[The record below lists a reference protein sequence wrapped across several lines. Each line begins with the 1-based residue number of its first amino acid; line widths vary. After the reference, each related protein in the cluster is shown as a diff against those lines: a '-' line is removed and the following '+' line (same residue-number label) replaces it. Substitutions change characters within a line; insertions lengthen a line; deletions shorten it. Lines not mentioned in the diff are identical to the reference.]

1 MSTVGRDAWEL
12 ADAVRAGQVSS
23 RELLED
29 HLARIETCNPKLNA
43 VWFLDVDGARARAA
57 DIDQRIANGEDPGPL
72 AGVPMGVKELVS
84 VKGWPDTDASLAYRD
99 RIASADSTEAQRL
112 RAAGAVLVGLT
123 TASEFGAVSF
133 TNTPLHGVTRN
144 PWDTSRT
151 PGGSSGGSAAAVAAG
166 MFPACTG
173 SDGGGSIRI
182 PSSYC
187 GLPGMKTTYGFSG
200 SGPGPHSFSMTSV
213 PGPIVRSVRDAAR
226 YLDVIAG
233 PTLTDPTSMPRP
245 TESFETALNSGAAVA
260 ALRGARVAWSST
272 LGYASTQ
279 TEVERLAHDA
289 ATTLVAAAG
298 LELIDLD
305 PVFPKPGM
313 SWSVLSTLDS
323 MASDYEAIRDHVDE
337 VTEVIAAGFASF
349 EHLRPEVVLKAIRG
363 KRAALAATAAVFE
376 SVDLLLTPTT
386 PTPAFEAEGRLYGT
400 VNGKDVSLMGLS
412 AAFTAPF
419 NLSGQPA
426 CSIPVGFVDGLP
438 VALQVVGR
446 RFDDLACLAAAAV
459 LEAERPWPKLAPFGA
474 EEAPLPVP

>member
-1 MSTVGRDAWEL
+1 MTTVGGDAWEL
-12 ADAVRAGQVSS
+12 ADAVRAGELSA
-23 RELLED
+23 RDLLED
-29 HLARIETCNPKLNA
+29 HLARIEACNPTLNA
-43 VWFLDVDGARARAA
+43 VWFLDVDGARARAGE
-57 DIDQRIANGEDPGPL
+57 IDDRVAAGDDPGPF
-72 AGVPMGVKELVS
+72 AGVPMGIKELARVE
-84 VKGWPDTDASLAYRD
+84 GWPDTHGSLAYRD
-99 RIASADSTEAQRL
+99 QIAPADGTEVARL
-112 RAAGAVLVGLT
+112 RAAGAVPVGLT

-144 PWDTSRT
+144 PWDPSRT
-151 PGGSSGGSAAAVAAG
+151 PGGSSGGSAAAVAAA
-166 MFPACTG
+166 MFPACSG

-187 GLPGMKTTYGFSG
+187 GLPGMKTTYGFAG
-200 SGPGPHSFSMTSV
+200 SGPGPYSFSMTSV

-233 PTLTDPTSMPRP
+233 PTPTDPTSLPRP
-245 TESFETALNSGAAVA
+245 PVSFEVALTSGEAVE

-279 TEVERLAHDA
+279 TEVEQATHDA
-289 ATTLVAAAG
+289 ARALIAAAG
-298 LELIDLD
+298 LELVDLD
-305 PVFPKPGM
+305 PVFPKPGT
-313 SWSVLSTLDS
+313 SWTVLSTLDD
-323 MASDYEAIRDHVDE
+323 MASNYEAVRDHLDE

-363 KRAALAATAAVFE
+363 RRATVAAAAAVFD

-386 PTPAFEAEGRLYGT
+386 PTPAFEAEGRLHGT
-400 VNGKDVSLMGLS
+400 INGKDVSLLGLS

-459 LEAERPWPKLAPFGA
+459 LETERPWPKLAPFGA
-474 EEAPLPVP
+474 EGSPPPVP